1 MFLDAASYA
10 HITGLINGIE
20 PLNGSN
26 YVSWKEKLEINLAL
40 LDLDYALN
48 NDAPKEPQQDAENYE
63 ALRKEYND
71 KKALWE
77 PSNRKCLMI
86 IKSSII
92 ESIRGA
98 IPDSN
103 SAKEYLSKVKD
114 QFKGSSK
121 IYASTLIKRL
131 VEEKYNPTGTLREH
145 IMKKCHMTAKLK
157 SLKM

>member
-10 HITGLINGIE
+10 HITRLINGIE

-48 NDAPKEPQQDAENYE
+48 NDAPKEPQQDTENYE

-77 PSNRKCLMI
+77 PSNRKCLMV
-86 IKSSII
+86 IKSSTI
-92 ESIRGA
+92 ESIRGWTLKVLR
-98 IPDSN
+98 N
-103 SAKEYLSKVKD
+103 TLAKLRISSKVP
-114 QFKGSSK
+114 Q
-121 IYASTLIKRL
+121 
-131 VEEKYNPTGTLREH
+131 
-145 IMKKCHMTAKLK
+145 K
-157 SLKM
+157 SIQAL

>member
-1 MFLDAASYA
+1 MFLNAASYA
-10 HITGLINGIE
+10 HITGLINSIE

-48 NDAPKEPQQDAENYE
+48 NEAPKEPQENAENYE
-63 ALRKEYND
+63 ALLKEYNE

-77 PSNRKCLMI
+77 TSNRKCLMV

-98 IPDSN
+98 IPDLKN
-103 SAKEYLSKVKD
+103 AKEYLTKVED

-121 IYASTLIKRL
+121 IYAST
-131 VEEKYNPTGTLREH
+131 RE
-145 IMKKCHMTAKLK
+145 A
-157 SLKM
+157 

>member
-1 MFLDAASYA
+1 MFMDEASCA

-103 SAKEYLSKVKD
+103 SAKEYLSKVED
-114 QFKGSSK
+114 QFKG
-121 IYASTLIKRL
+121 
-131 VEEKYNPTGTLREH
+131 
-145 IMKKCHMTAKLK
+145 
-157 SLKM
+157 